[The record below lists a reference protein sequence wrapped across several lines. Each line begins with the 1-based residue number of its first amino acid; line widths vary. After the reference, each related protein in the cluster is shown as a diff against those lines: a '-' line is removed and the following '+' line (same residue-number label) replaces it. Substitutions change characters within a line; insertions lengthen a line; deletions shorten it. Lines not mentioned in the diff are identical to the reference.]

1 MNHQVKTSVFLLE
14 RPVFSLEEAAKA
26 LPGGKRRV
34 FQRLQHYVKTKRLRP
49 VARGVYVAV
58 PPGDQARRFQP
69 DPFLVA
75 AAARPDAVFA
85 YHSALELLG
94 AAHSEWTRFTVCTD
108 RRRAPVVLGRL
119 KIEFLDHPPG
129 LKRSRQTS
137 LGVRA
142 IDRRG
147 RKLEFTGPERTL
159 VDGFRRPDRVGGL
172 GELVESAAGFGVLD
186 LKLLARLLEAYG
198 EKSLWAATGW
208 FLERYRKTFFTPDD
222 VLAAF
227 EARRPKAPHYADP
240 RHRGGRFVR
249 RWNLILPEALVG
261 AQEPNER

>member
-1 MNHQVKTSVFLLE
+1 MKTSDFLLE
-14 RPVFSLEEAAKA
+14 RSVFSLEEAVRA
-26 LPGGKRRV
+26 LPGGKERV
-34 FQRLQHYVKTKRLRP
+34 FQRLRHYVKTKRLRP
-49 VARGVYVAV
+49 VARGVYATV
-58 PPGDQARRFQP
+58 PPGPARRFQP

-75 AAARPDAVFA
+75 AATRPDAVFA
-85 YHSALELLG
+85 YHSALDLLG
-94 AAHSEWTRFTVCTD
+94 ASHSEWTRLTVCTT

-129 LKRSRQTS
+129 LKASRQTS
-137 LGVRA
+137 LGVRTL
-142 IDRRG
+142 DRLG
-147 RKLEFTGPERTL
+147 RTLRATGPERTL
-159 VDGFRRPDRVGGL
+159 VDGFRRPDRMGGL

-198 EKSLWAATGW
+198 EKSLWAASGW
-208 FLERYRKTFFTPDD
+208 FLERYRRTFFTPDD

-227 EARRPKAPHYADP
+227 ERRGPKAPHYLEA

-261 AQEPNER
+261 GQEPDEL